1 MNKALN
7 SSRVIYL
14 IPKLNS
20 SWNCPLT
27 CHELVFKHNGAQI
40 CNLRPGIMH
49 QRRPSGSVIS
59 PLSRA
64 RRMPCRCPAP
74 ALSTHNDALKACCLN
89 KDRCAASPRDMAPF
103 LELRPS
109 SLFVFCLFRS
119 LEELFQFKN
128 VTS

>member
-1 MNKALN
+1 MNKALK

-20 SWNCPLT
+20 CWNRSLT
-27 CHELVFKHNGAQI
+27 CHELVFKHNGVQI

-59 PLSRA
+59 PLNRA
-64 RRMPCRCPAP
+64 RRMPCRGPAS
-74 ALSTHNDALKACCLN
+74 ALCTHNDALKACCLN
-89 KDRCAASPRDMAPF
+89 KDRCAASVRDMAPF

-109 SLFVFCLFRS
+109 SLFVLACFALPWSFS
-119 LEELFQFKN
+119 I
-128 VTS
+128 